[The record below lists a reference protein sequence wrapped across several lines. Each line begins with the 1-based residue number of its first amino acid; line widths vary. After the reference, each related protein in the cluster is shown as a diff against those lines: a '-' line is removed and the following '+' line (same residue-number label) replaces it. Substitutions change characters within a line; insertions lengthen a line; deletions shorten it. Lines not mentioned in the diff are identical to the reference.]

1 IIDHAGAAA
10 GRGRGRGL
18 PNPSWT
24 RAGSTMITIAAG
36 VIEREG
42 RLLICQRKKAD
53 ALGLKWEFPGGKVE
67 AGETAEAAL
76 ARELREELGVTL
88 RKCKEIARVEH
99 SYPNLSEPREIRFF
113 AADIGSDQIT
123 PTGFKQPPWF
133 PPQELA
139 QYDFLPA
146 NAALVAH
153 LATGKIRSVEILA
166 EGSSGIQG

>member
-1 IIDHAGAAA
+1 
-10 GRGRGRGL
+10 
-18 PNPSWT
+18 
-24 RAGSTMITIAAG
+24 MITIVAA

-42 RLLICQRKKAD
+42 HLLICQRKKDD

-88 RKCKEIARVEH
+88 QKCKEIARVEH

-113 AADIGSDQIT
+113 AAHIGKEIT
-123 PTGFKQPPWF
+123 PRGFEKTVWALPK
-133 PPQELA
+133 ELGE
-139 QYDFLPA
+139 YDFLAA

-153 LATGKIRSVEILA
+153 LATGKIKVGEILA
-166 EGSSGIQG
+166 EGSAGIQS

>member
-1 IIDHAGAAA
+1 
-10 GRGRGRGL
+10 
-18 PNPSWT
+18 
-24 RAGSTMITIAAG
+24 MITIAAG

-123 PTGFKQPPWF
+123 PTGFEQTAWVRPK
-133 PPQELA
+133 ELGE
-139 QYDFLPA
+139 YDFLAA

-153 LATGKIRSVEILA
+153 LATGKIRPGEILA
-166 EGSSGIQG
+166 EGSAGIQG